1 MARTATIALGTSKEN
16 SCKVTM
22 TLDHCWTMKNN
33 ETITK
38 AVIAILKRVELTCN
52 ARAALFNKVQNI
64 ALFEMEENIRYN
76 VSSAEKKLTL
86 KECDETV
93 KVLLSFS

>member
-1 MARTATIALGTSKEN
+1 
-16 SCKVTM
+16 
-22 TLDHCWTMKNN
+22 MKNN

-38 AVIAILKRVELTCN
+38 AVIAILKRIELCDE
-52 ARAALFNKVQNI
+52 ARAALFNKIQNI

-86 KECDETV
+86 KECDTTV
-93 KVLLSFS
+93 KVLLNFA